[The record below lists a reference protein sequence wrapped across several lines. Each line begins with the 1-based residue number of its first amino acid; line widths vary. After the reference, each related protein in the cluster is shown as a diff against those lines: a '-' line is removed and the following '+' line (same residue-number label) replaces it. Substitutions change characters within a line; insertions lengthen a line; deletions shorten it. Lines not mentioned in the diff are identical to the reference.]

1 MAVRWAIAGP
11 GKIAGTVASEFAL
24 VPDADLVA
32 VASRSSERAADFA
45 GRHGLTPLGYD
56 ELWASDAVDAVYVAT
71 PHAHHTEL
79 CLAALAAGKHLLVEK
94 SFTTSVAD
102 TRRVVAAARASG
114 LFVME
119 AMWTRFLPAMV
130 GLRELVAD
138 GAIGEV
144 RTVQGDLTAFR
155 EFNPTDRLFDP
166 AQGGGAV
173 FDLGVYVLSFA
184 QHLLGTPDRV
194 LATGGALPNGVEGEA
209 GILLGYDDGRFASLG
224 IGFTSYGPGRVWVG
238 GTGGWID
245 VPPRFHRMQ
254 RLVLHRAGADPEEL
268 HLPPVGLGYSHEI
281 AAASADILA
290 GRTESDV
297 MPLDDTVAVQE
308 LMAEVLR
315 QLPGG
320 ASS

>member
-11 GKIAGTVASEFAL
+11 GRIAGTVASEFAL
-24 VPDADLVA
+24 VPDAELVA
-32 VASRSSERAADFA
+32 VASRSTERAADFA
-45 GRHGLTPLGYD
+45 GRHALVPMSYG
-56 ELWASDAVDAVYVAT
+56 ELWSSPAVDAVYVST
-71 PHAHHTEL
+71 PHGHHTDL
-79 CLAALAAGKHLLVEK
+79 CLAALEAGKHLLVEK

-102 TRRVVAAARASG
+102 TRRIVDAARASG

-130 GLRELVAD
+130 RLRELVAE

-144 RTVQGDLTAFR
+144 GTVQGDLTAFR
-155 EFNPTDRLFDP
+155 EFKPDDRLFDP

-184 QHLLGTPDRV
+184 QHLLGSPDIV

-209 GILLGYDDGRFASLG
+209 GILLGYADGRFASLG
-224 IGFTSYGPGRVWVG
+224 IGFTSHGPGRFWVG
-238 GTGGWID
+238 GTRGWID

-254 RLVLHRAGADPEEL
+254 RLVVHRAGAEPEEL

-281 AAASADILA
+281 AEASACILA

-297 MPLDDTVAVQE
+297 MPLADTLAVQE

-315 QLPGG
+315 QMPGG
-320 ASS
+320 SR